1 MIIDRIALIL
11 AVIGGLNWGL
21 VGLFRF
27 DLVAY
32 LFGGQTATVSR
43 IVYTLVGIA
52 AVWCISLIF
61 RERDAADEAS
71 RLSNETHFVE
81 LSFEKAAARRADPI
95 RKSRLSSEGRLLR

>member
-52 AVWCISLIF
+52 AVWCISLLF

-71 RLSNETHFVE
+71 RLSNESHFVG
-81 LSFEKAAARRADPI
+81 LSFEKAAARRSALAYA
-95 RKSRLSSEGRLLR
+95 RTFASR